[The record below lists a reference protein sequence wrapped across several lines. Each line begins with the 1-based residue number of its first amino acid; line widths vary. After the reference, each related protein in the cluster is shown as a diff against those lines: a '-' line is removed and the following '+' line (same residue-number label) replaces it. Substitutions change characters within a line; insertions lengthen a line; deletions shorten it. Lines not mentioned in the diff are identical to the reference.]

1 MICNTQPLT
10 AKENGPN
17 SSSHIPDFDEMYA
30 ALLFNQANSDV
41 LYTDDDL
48 GLEDDITL
56 CGPDVN
62 ENTIQNITAKEIL
75 RNLCE
80 VLMYD
85 EISKF
90 NISRNHIW
98 EGTKRALDRKSFH
111 PRNKISVKFTDDI
124 GVSEG
129 AVDLG
134 GPAREFFTLVT
145 EWLVNSQLFFGT
157 ETSKLLSLN
166 AKCL

>member
-1 MICNTQPLT
+1 M
-10 AKENGPN
+10 
-17 SSSHIPDFDEMYA
+17 
-30 ALLFNQANSDV
+30 

-75 RNLCE
+75 RNLCK
-80 VLMYD
+80 VLTYD

-90 NISRNHIW
+90 NISRN
-98 EGTKRALDRKSFH
+98 RKSFH
-111 PRNKISVKFTDDI
+111 PRNKISLKFTDDI

-145 EWLVNSQLFFGT
+145 EWLVNSQLFFGA
-157 ETSKLLSLN
+157 EMSKFLSLN
-166 AKCL
+166 AKCLEESEYYIAGQIFAMSLVHGGPGVKCLAESCYQAIVPKTFIVI